1 MCNIAGYVGSRR
13 AAPIIM
19 EMLRREEGF
28 AGGYYSGLATMC
40 EGKIFSEKLTGDVTR
55 LVGTTRA
62 IECPGNIGI
71 AHSRSRSG
79 GGDEWAHPFIGL
91 RDGEARIAYVAN
103 GSLGCF
109 AERLGE
115 FSDLSLHLAEEGYT
129 FPSRTFGVET
139 KRYPTLADGS
149 AVHMSDTM
157 CQLILRNLVSGMES
171 VAAME
176 AAFCEM
182 PSEIVGLL
190 LNLKEPD
197 SIAFSRINM
206 PMFLAFAEHGAYLA
220 STPLA
225 FPDDAGEPILLPAG
239 SSGRVFANRFEA
251 TKYKNR
257 PASIAP
263 IDAALIAKAYAK
275 VREVLST
282 TEKTFSELCREVA
295 PLFPKADCK
304 PTAVLTYQILY
315 ALKRENVLVLT
326 EKRVPGARE
335 DLDAPK
341 LYMQINDMLYNI
353 LKGKKLSVFGASM
366 CTYDGY
372 SNNTEHNPTIGAN
385 KQYYGSPESENVK
398 CRDLTVGETFW
409 GRLIDK
415 YEMTLCVNNSWSGSK
430 ILDDNPAAAGWNT
443 RPTELHRADGTE
455 PDLIVSFMGN
465 NDFTKERP
473 AGEITAELFTCAE
486 AEGFVPSTFAEGYA
500 VMLRKITKR
509 YPNAKVFLF
518 NMAWRTE
525 EKSELLIKYNEII
538 EQCAAHYGA
547 HVIRLTESRMSRTN
561 YAKYTCD
568 GKLHPNAEGMKIWAE
583 LIEDAL
589 KECYQ

>member
-1 MCNIAGYVGSRR
+1 
-13 AAPIIM
+13 M

-109 AERLGE
+109 AERLSE
-115 FSDLSLHLAEEGYT
+115 FSDLTLRLAEEGYT
-129 FPSRTFGVET
+129 YLSRTFGVET

-157 CQLILRNLVSGMES
+157 CQLILRNLVSGMDS

-225 FPDDAGEPILLPAG
+225 FPEDAGEPILLPAG
-239 SSGRVFANRFEA
+239 SSGRVFADRFEA
-251 TKYKNR
+251 TKYQKR

-304 PTAVLTYQILY
+304 PTAALTYQILY

-326 EKRVPGARE
+326 EKRVSGARE

-372 SNNTEHNPTIGAN
+372 SNNTDHSPTIGEN
-385 KQYYGSPESENVK
+385 KQYYGTPESENVK

-430 ILDDNPAAAGWNT
+430 ILDDNPAAAGWRT
-443 RPTELHRADGTE
+443 RPTELHRPDGTE

-473 AGEITAELFTCAE
+473 AGEVTDDLFTRAE

-525 EKSELLIKYNEII
+525 EKSESLIKYNEII

-547 HVIRLTESRMSRTN
+547 YIVRLTESRMSRTD

-568 GKLHPNAEGMKIWAE
+568 GKLHPNAEGMEIWAE
-583 LIEDAL
+583 LIEDAM
-589 KECYQ
+589 KIAYK

>member
-55 LVGTTRA
+55 LVGTTHA

-109 AERLGE
+109 AERLSE
-115 FSDLSLHLAEEGYT
+115 FSDLTLRLAEEGYT
-129 FPSRTFGVET
+129 YLSRTFGVET

-157 CQLILRNLVSGMES
+157 CQLILRNLVSGMDS

-239 SSGRVFANRFEA
+239 SSGRVFADRFEA
-251 TKYKNR
+251 TKYKKR

-304 PTAVLTYQILY
+304 PTAALTYQILY

-341 LYMQINDMLYNI
+341 LYMQINEMLYNI

-372 SNNTEHNPTIGAN
+372 SNNISHNPTIGEN
-385 KQYYGSPESENVK
+385 KQYYGTPESENVK

-430 ILDDNPAAAGWNT
+430 ILDDNPAAGWNT
-443 RPTELHRADGTE
+443 RPTELHRPDGTE

-473 AGEITAELFTCAE
+473 AGEVTDDLFTRAE
-486 AEGFVPSTFAEGYA
+486 AEDFVPATFAEGYA

-547 HVIRLTESRMSRTN
+547 HVVRLTESRMSRTD

-583 LIEDAL
+583 LIEDAM
-589 KECYQ
+589 KIAYK

>member
-55 LVGTTRA
+55 LVGTTHA

-109 AERLGE
+109 AERLSE
-115 FSDLSLHLAEEGYT
+115 FSDLTLHLAEEGYT
-129 FPSRTFGVET
+129 YLSRTFDVET

-157 CQLILRNLVSGMES
+157 CQLILRNLVSGMDS

-190 LNLKEPD
+190 LNLSEPD

-239 SSGRVFANRFEA
+239 SSGRVFSDRFEA
-251 TKYKNR
+251 AKYPKR

-304 PTAVLTYQILY
+304 PTAALTYQILY
-315 ALKRENVLVLT
+315 ALKRENALIIT

-372 SNNTEHNPTIGAN
+372 SNNTEHNPTIGEN
-385 KQYYGSPESENVK
+385 KQYYGTPESENVK
-398 CRDLTVGETFW
+398 CRELKVNETFW
-409 GRLIDK
+409 GILLEK
-415 YEMTLCVNNSWSGSK
+415 YEMELCVNNSWSGSK
-430 ILDDNPAAAGWNT
+430 ILDDNPAAAGWRT
-443 RPTELHRADGTE
+443 RPTELHRPDGTE

-473 AGEITAELFTCAE
+473 AGEVTDDLFTRAE
-486 AEGFVPSTFAEGYA
+486 AEGFIPSTFAEGYA

-525 EKSELLIKYNEII
+525 EKSELLVKYNEII
-538 EQCAAHYGA
+538 ETCAAHYGA
-547 HVIRLTESRMSRTN
+547 YIVRLTESRMSRTN

-568 GKLHPNAEGMKIWAE
+568 GKLHPSAEGMKIWAE